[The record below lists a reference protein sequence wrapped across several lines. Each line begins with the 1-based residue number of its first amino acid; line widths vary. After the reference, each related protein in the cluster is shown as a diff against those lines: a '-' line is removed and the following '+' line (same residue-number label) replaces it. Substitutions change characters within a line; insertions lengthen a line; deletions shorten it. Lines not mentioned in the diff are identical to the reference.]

1 MNASIS
7 PTSSTSPR
15 DAPRPPG
22 ATTPGLLLAVLAS
35 PIAWIFDLGGRY
47 FLGRTANQ
55 HDDPRLLFVVTA
67 LTLSVVVIGGF
78 SCWRHWRRAART
90 PDPEGA
96 TPAHHARATA
106 ATLALWGLA
115 FAAFFALLI
124 LANTF
129 PAFVLGPRDLT

>member
-1 MNASIS
+1 MNASAS
-7 PTSSTSPR
+7 PTSPASRTPATSSR
-15 DAPRPPG
+15 
-22 ATTPGLLLAVLAS
+22 LLLAVLAS

-47 FLGRTANQ
+47 FLTRTANQ

-67 LTLSVVVIGGF
+67 LTLSVVVVSGVV
-78 SCWRHWRRAART
+78 CWRHWRRAARP
-90 PDPEGA
+90 PDRG
-96 TPAHHARATA
+96 HAPGHDPRTTA